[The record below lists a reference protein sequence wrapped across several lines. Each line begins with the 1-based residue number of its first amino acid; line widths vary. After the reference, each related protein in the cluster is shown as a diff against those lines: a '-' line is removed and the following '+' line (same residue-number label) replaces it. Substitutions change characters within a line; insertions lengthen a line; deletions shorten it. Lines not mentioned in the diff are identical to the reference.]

1 MVQGA
6 TSHSGW
12 SSAWD
17 RGRQPYR
24 GRAGAHDLFP
34 HLRGAYLRRRELLG
48 TTPTAS
54 LVRTLWRLSEYR
66 RRYAISP
73 TPPAWQRG
81 SRRPGRSLPQAERTA
96 GASTTTGGLGD
107 GSAENYSSLPVEHS
121 TWHCQCHLCVPEQW
135 RNGLRTTCLRRG
147 GGTAGV
153 AYFAVHLRQRPD
165 LPTPPA
171 WPLDLERPA
180 RCSPLMVGIAGRAP
194 TASGSRSGNPTAG
207 VSTAIHEITNA
218 ASVTTDAG
226 TGINCASLSS
236 GGVACFALTDT
247 GFVGKGI
254 TTYAAEGPVV
264 PVGPTN
270 AASVIA
276 GPGTPARYLSQAV
289 WTAGALLVMGWALDS
304 TTTNSTTPGTRQG
317 ITNATSM
324 SMGNDETTC
333 VWLPPAE

>member
-1 MVQGA
+1 MAAGVETTWAVLASGGA
-6 TSHSGW
+6 DRWGLDYYGGLGGRFCGELLQ
-12 SSAWD
+12 SA
-17 RGRQPYR
+17 
-24 GRAGAHDLFP
+24 GRAQYMALP
-34 HLRGAYLRRRELLG
+34 M
-48 TTPTAS
+48 P
-54 LVRTLWRLSEYR
+54 LVCPR
-66 RRYAISP
+66 AM
-73 TPPAWQRG
+73 
-81 SRRPGRSLPQAERTA
+81 AERTA
-96 GASTTTGGLGD
+96 YD
-107 GSAENYSSLPVEHS
+107 LPQA
-121 TWHCQCHLCVPEQW
+121 W
-135 RNGLRTTCLRRG
+135 